1 MIEPY
6 NLETNSNINLM
17 LENMMEKA
25 FFLQSYL

>member
-17 LENMMEKA
+17 LGNMMEKA